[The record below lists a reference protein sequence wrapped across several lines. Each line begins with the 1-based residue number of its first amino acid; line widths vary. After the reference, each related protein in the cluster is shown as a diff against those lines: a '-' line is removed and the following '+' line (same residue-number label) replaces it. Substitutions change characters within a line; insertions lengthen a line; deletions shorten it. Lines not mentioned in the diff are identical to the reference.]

1 MQLEQAKIKVK
12 ETTPILTI
20 INPVTVP
27 YKKSAPSRPIILLA
41 FTFLGCVLGMGCVL
55 GIPFVAEVFEVERL
69 KGIIKEP
76 VEKA

>member
-1 MQLEQAKIKVK
+1 MF
-12 ETTPILTI
+12 P
-20 INPVTVP
+20 
-27 YKKSAPSRPIILLA
+27 RRMFRFLLA
-41 FTFLGCVLGMGCVL
+41 LGCVLGMGCVL